1 MRKALL
7 VLSVLLA
14 LTIMVLG
21 GCGGGSGDGTTHGP
35 RPHGDRGACINCHS
49 WTS

>member
-1 MRKALL
+1 MRKALIMIQ
-7 VLSVLLA
+7 VLLVVA
-14 LTIMVLG
+14 VMVFA
-21 GCGGGSGDGTTHGP
+21 GCGGGDSDGTTHGP